1 MIKTSNSDNAPIRT
15 HVNKMEK
22 RITLNIKTGYYLE
35 LLTPETIKLRRI
47 TKRKTEKRKNVSHL
61 ESAKVVFLFIEI

>member
-1 MIKTSNSDNAPIRT
+1 
-15 HVNKMEK
+15 MEK

-61 ESAKVVFLFIEI
+61 EIAKVVFLFIEI

>member
-1 MIKTSNSDNAPIRT
+1 
-15 HVNKMEK
+15 MEK

-47 TKRKTEKRKNVSHL
+47 TKRKTEKRKNVSRL
-61 ESAKVVFLFIEI
+61 EIAKVVFLFIEI